1 MSTLPVLMKMST
13 ILAISGCPC
22 GVARDGLW
30 WRRTFHKRQP
40 ECGGACRMHRTSSHA
55 CVSVSRRCMTKKT
68 GSLRLVKCA
77 WPLRRVVF
85 LSPTK
90 CAYDGYSPRL
100 PHEMYMPNTTGI
112 SPAISR
118 NVHVQY
124 EGYGPL
130 SPRPCYGC
138 FCACCNLESF
148 WDAMWGF
155 WDALWVEL
163 CPLVCC
169 VGICSFFVS

>member
-1 MSTLPVLMKMST
+1 
-13 ILAISGCPC
+13 
-22 GVARDGLW
+22 
-30 WRRTFHKRQP
+30 
-40 ECGGACRMHRTSSHA
+40 MHRTSSHA

-100 PHEMYMPNTTGI
+100 PHEMYMPNTTGM

-124 EGYGPL
+124 DGYGPL
-130 SPRPCYGC
+130 SPRPCYGR

-155 WDALWVEL
+155 WDALCGSSYGRLL
-163 CPLVCC
+163 CVVLVFAEIVFCRRSATEGHKGRPPYDDSRAIRALTPQRGRRAIASRAAGC
-169 VGICSFFVS
+169 HATYG